1 MMRLCCDER
10 VRARKPNP
18 MLDAPSGLGKQKEP
32 AGFRRAVPPLSFRKD
47 PPMAMAFANVP
58 TSRAVIIF
66 NKKSCK
72 ATLGYLRRYRYH

>member
-1 MMRLCCDER
+1 MLRP
-10 VRARKPNP
+10 AWGNRKNQP
-18 MLDAPSGLGKQKEP
+18 ALGDVP
-32 AGFRRAVPPLSFRKD
+32 VPPLSFRKD